1 MLTIKDKKEG
11 SVEITIGQCRQMLDD
26 IVTAYKSKWKLQKQL
41 GHPDL
46 LAKNSNVNKKLLK
59 SLPKHEASIL
69 KALSDR
75 WANFESR
82 LEKSYPNDMQNALQ
96 YMFQQFQQV
105 QQSLGIWKPPALPLP
120 PPPSSAATDDR
131 TEDPTISCAPTKRI
145 FMNETYKCESQ
156 PSVAVATPSP
166 APSSPP
172 PPLKSFDDCP
182 NKDSTSSVSSSVYQQ
197 PQPLPFID
205 EKHFKDID
213 LLPQLTAFMTADHA
227 TGGEQLIAIQSDQE
241 CYINFGKIWTGDSR
255 WLSVKHNLV
264 QRGVMKANGLYI
276 SLPIYRKEFYIGQG
290 NFGAVEF
297 AFSKN
302 FHAIALKRLTESGQ
316 LTWDRCDGIRQCI
329 ESMDKASAGQISSH
343 PNLARMTFFQDMCGY
358 SFMYSRLADYNL
370 DEYLRLL
377 ESVDATAEGAD
388 DLRRL
393 DLPVRQLRILE
404 QIVAGLQALHSY
416 RPVAVVHGN
425 LKPNNILVDQNGT
438 VRLAEFGIYKVY
450 ASLKAKKALS
460 CKALLL

>member
-1 MLTIKDKKEG
+1 MILEQTIFDLTEAIIELLTMKDPKESLAEI
-11 SVEITIGQCRQMLDD
+11 SVSQCRQMLDD
-26 IVTAYKSKWKLQKQL
+26 IVSAYKSKWKLQKQQ

-46 LAKNSNVNKKLLK
+46 KARNSNVNKKLLK

-69 KALSDR
+69 KALNDR
-75 WANFESR
+75 WTNFESR
-82 LEKSYPNDMQNALQ
+82 LEKSYPSDMQSALQ
-96 YMFQQFQQV
+96 CMFQQFQQV
-105 QQSLGIWKPPALPLP
+105 QQTLGIWKTAPLTLTIDEP
-120 PPPSSAATDDR
+120 GNNDDS
-131 TEDPTISCAPTKRI
+131 TPTKRI

-156 PSVAVATPSP
+156 PSVAATAAAATPVTSSSSANKSP
-166 APSSPP
+166 V
-172 PPLKSFDDCP
+172 D
-182 NKDSTSSVSSSVYQQ
+182 NKDSSTSTSTAYQQ

-213 LLPQLTAFMTADHA
+213 LLPQLTALMTADQA

-276 SLPIYRKEFYIGQG
+276 SLPIYRKEFYIGHG

-302 FHAIALKRLTESGQ
+302 FHAIALKRLTESGR
-316 LTWDRCDGIRQCI
+316 LTWNRCNGIRQSI
-329 ESMDKASAGQISSH
+329 EAMDKTGVYGH
-343 PNLARMTFFQDMCGY
+343 PNLVRMTYFQDMCGY
-358 SFMYSRLADYNL
+358 SFVYTRLADYNL

-377 ESVDATAEGAD
+377 LDGSVGQDGDVERHQHLV
-388 DLRRL
+388 DLSERKLRL
-393 DLPVRQLRILE
+393 ME
-404 QIVAGLQALHSY
+404 QIVTGLHALHSC

-425 LKPNNILVDQNGT
+425 LKPSNILVDQNGT
-438 VRLAEFGIYKVY
+438 VRLAEFGIYKV
-450 ASLKAKKALS
+450 
-460 CKALLL
+460 